1 MYDLTNLSESDA
13 TQCGEALAQA
23 ASGASSMEE
32 AAGKIVGHLYDNLA
46 DSETGAKSCA
56 LVRLYKTHPY
66 GELDPELRGFAQGIL
81 GHAPE
86 SEDMKCL
93 TLLGTA
99 GEKPEWNDRSKSEGH
114 KAIPLPSEGFV
125 SQIPMISRLV
135 SQFGL
140 DVNAV
145 IRPDPSLLA
154 DLERKEYN
162 AFHVPEAVGSPYIPA
177 QKEFVI
183 PSGVQSVLGFGGMLS
198 TGDLF
203 AVILFAKVHIP
214 RGTSDLAKSLAAK
227 VKEALQPFADGNV
240 FS

>member
-23 ASGASSMEE
+23 GSGASSMEE
-32 AAGKIVGHLYDNLA
+32 AANKIVGHLYDNVV

-56 LVRLYKTHPY
+56 LVRLYKTHSY

-86 SEDMKCL
+86 SE
-93 TLLGTA
+93 
-99 GEKPEWNDRSKSEGH
+99 H

-154 DLERKEYN
+154 DLEKKEYN
-162 AFHVPEAVGSPYIPA
+162 AFRVPEAVGSPYIPA

-183 PSGVQSVLGFGGMLS
+183 PYGVQSVLGFGGMLS

-203 AVILFAKVHIP
+203 AVILFAKIHIP
-214 RGTSDLAKSLAAK
+214 RGTSEVAKSLAAN
-227 VKEALQPFADGNV
+227 VKEAVQPFAEGNV